1 MFFTFARRYLTAKKS
16 TQAINLIAWVSV
28 TAITLVTA
36 AMIVVMSAFNGLS
49 DLVQSLYKGFYTD
62 LRIIPAT
69 GKVIELSPERIQQLR
84 GIKGIQ
90 TVSLTVEE
98 KALLKNQESQVIV
111 TLKGVDE
118 QYSGIT
124 NVAQKKLRGEWN
136 LGNTEKPM
144 LFIGFGVENAL
155 GVLSDR
161 FPGQIIVYMPG
172 RERSFTGR
180 LDDFNSG
187 EAGLSGT
194 FAVQQDFDNKYA
206 ISNIGF
212 VKSVMGL
219 DSNQYTAAE
228 IGLLPGYGMAEVQS
242 NISELLGKQYI
253 VQTKFQQNPGL
264 YNVMKYEKWGVYSIF
279 LLVLIIASF
288 NITGALTM
296 LVLEKKKDISVLQA
310 MGSTPVDI
318 QKIFLSQGILL
329 ALTGVTAGTLIAAF
343 LVKMQSAFHWV
354 KLGNGSFLVD
364 HYPVSMQLF
373 DVLLI
378 ISTVTIICIFAAWWP
393 AKKASMQ
400 PLELRN

>member
-28 TAITLVTA
+28 TAITVVTA

-62 LRIIPAT
+62 LRIIPAS
-69 GKVIELSPERIQQLR
+69 GKVIQLTPERLQQIKN
-84 GIKGIQ
+84 IKGIK
-90 TVSLTVEE
+90 TISLTVEE

-111 TLKGVDE
+111 TLKGVDDN
-118 QYSGIT
+118 YSAIT
-124 NVAQKKLRGEWN
+124 NVAEKKLRGEWQ
-136 LGNTEKPM
+136 LGDMDKPM
-144 LFIGFGVENAL
+144 LFIGYGVENAL

-161 FPGQIIVYMPG
+161 FPGQIVVYMPG

-187 EAGLSGT
+187 EAALSGT

-228 IGLLPGYGMAEVQS
+228 IGLLPGYGFAEVQ
-242 NISELLGKQYI
+242 NKISELLGKQYT

-310 MGSTPVDI
+310 MGSTPADI

-329 ALTGVTAGTLIAAF
+329 ALTGVTAGTLMAAF
-343 LVKMQSAFHWV
+343 LVKMQSTFHWV
-354 KLGNGSFLVD
+354 KLGNGSFLVN
-364 HYPVSMQLF
+364 HYPVSMQAF
-373 DVLLI
+373 DVTLI
-378 ISTVTIICIFAAWWP
+378 IGTVTVICVFAAWWP

>member
-49 DLVQSLYKGFYTD
+49 NLVQSLYKGFYTD
-62 LRIIPAT
+62 LRIIPAS
-69 GKVIELSPERIQQLR
+69 GKMIELTPERLQQIR
-84 GIKGIQ
+84 AIKGIK
-90 TVSLTVEE
+90 TISLTAEE

-111 TLKGVDE
+111 TLKGVDTA
-118 QYSGIT
+118 YTSIT
-124 NVAQKKLRGEWN
+124 NVAEKKMRGDWN
-136 LGNTEKPM
+136 LGNAEQAS
-144 LFIGFGVENAL
+144 LFLGYGVENAL
-155 GVLSDR
+155 GLLSDR

-180 LDDFNSG
+180 LDDFNTG
-187 EAGLSGT
+187 QANVCGT
-194 FAVQQDFDNKYA
+194 FAIQQDFDNKYA
-206 ISNIGF
+206 LSNIEF
-212 VKSVMGL
+212 VKMVMGL
-219 DSNQYTAAE
+219 DSNQYTAVE
-228 IGLLPGYGMAEVQS
+228 IGLLPGYGFSEVQGRLE
-242 NISELLGKQYI
+242 ELLGAKYT

-279 LLVLIIASF
+279 LLVLVIASF

-310 MGSTPVDI
+310 MGSTPADI

-329 ALTGVTAGTLIAAF
+329 ALTGVIAGTLIAA
-343 LVKMQSAFHWV
+343 LLCWLQSTFHLV
-354 KLGNGSFLVD
+354 KLGNGSFLVN
-364 HYPVSMQLF
+364 HYPVSMQPF

-378 ISTVTIICIFAAWWP
+378 VCTVSVICILAAWWP

>member
-49 DLVQSLYKGFYTD
+49 NLVQSLYKGFYTD
-62 LRIIPAT
+62 LRIIPAS
-69 GKVIELSPERIQQLR
+69 GKIIELTPGHLQQIR
-84 GIKGIQ
+84 SIKGVN
-90 TVSLTVEE
+90 TVSLTAEE
-98 KALLKNQESQVIV
+98 KALLKNQENQVIV

-118 QYSGIT
+118 HFADIT
-124 NVAQKKLRGEWN
+124 SVAQKKLRGEWN
-136 LGNTEKPM
+136 LGDADKPM
-144 LFIGFGVENAL
+144 LFIGFGVESAL
-155 GVLSDR
+155 GVLADR
-161 FPGQIIVYMPG
+161 FPGQIVVYMPG

-187 EAGLSGT
+187 EAALSGT
-194 FAVQQDFDNKYA
+194 FAIQQDFDNKYA

-228 IGLLPGYGMAEVQS
+228 IGLQPGYGMTEVQS
-242 NISELLGKQYI
+242 KIADLLGKQYI

-310 MGSTPVDI
+310 MGSTPADI

-329 ALTGVTAGTLIAAF
+329 ALIGVIAGTLIAA
-343 LVKMQSAFHWV
+343 LLCWAQTKFHMV
-354 KLGNGSFLVD
+354 KLGNGSFLVN
-364 HYPVSMQLF
+364 HYPVSMELF

-378 ISTVTIICIFAAWWP
+378 VATVTVICILAAWWP
-393 AKKASMQ
+393 ARKASMQ

>member
-49 DLVQSLYKGFYTD
+49 NLVQSLYKGFYTD
-62 LRIIPAT
+62 LRIIPAS
-69 GKVIELSPERIQQLR
+69 GKVIELTPERLQQLKN
-84 GIKGIQ
+84 IKGIK
-90 TVSLTVEE
+90 TISLTAEE
-98 KALLKNQESQVIV
+98 KALLKNQENQVIV
-111 TLKGVDE
+111 TLKGVDDN
-118 QYSGIT
+118 YSAIT
-124 NVAQKKLRGEWN
+124 NVAEKKLRGEWN
-136 LGNTEKPM
+136 LGDIDKPM
-144 LFIGFGVENAL
+144 LFIGYGVENAL
-155 GVLSDR
+155 GVLADR
-161 FPGQIIVYMPG
+161 FPGQIVVYMPG

-187 EAGLSGT
+187 EAALSGT

-219 DSNQYTAAE
+219 DSNQYTAVE
-228 IGLLPGYGMAEVQS
+228 IGLLPGYSFAEVQS
-242 NISELLGKQYI
+242 KISELLGKQYT

-310 MGSTPVDI
+310 MGSTPADI

-329 ALTGVTAGTLIAAF
+329 ALTGVTAGTLMAAF
-343 LVKMQSAFHWV
+343 LVKMQSTFHWV
-354 KLGNGSFLVD
+354 KLGNGSFLVN
-364 HYPVSMQLF
+364 HYPVSMQAF

-378 ISTVTIICIFAAWWP
+378 IGTVTVICVFAAWWP